1 MIEGGRSEASSSL
14 QGLLPVLNI
23 LAYVRAKFKEAALA
37 GIQDALDEI
46 DPAPSR
52 RGPEDVDGPAAGA
65 VPTLQQPLAP
75 PALGAAKPANGD
87 GAADQERSKPALQDQ
102 IEQAV
107 AAAAASANPNAVTP
121 ASGPSAARREKRAR
135 GENGP

>member
-1 MIEGGRSEASSSL
+1 MIEGGRSEASFSL
-14 QGLLPVLNI
+14 QGLLQVLNI

-46 DPAPSR
+46 DPLSSR
-52 RGPEDVDGPAAGA
+52 RGPEDGDGPAAGA
-65 VPTLQQPLAP
+65 ATVLPNPPAP
-75 PALGAAKPANGD
+75 PALGAAKQVSGD
-87 GAADQERSKPALQDQ
+87 GAVEQERSKPALQDQ

-107 AAAAASANPNAVTP
+107 AAAAANANPNAVTP
-121 ASGPSAARREKRAR
+121 ASGPSAARREKRPR